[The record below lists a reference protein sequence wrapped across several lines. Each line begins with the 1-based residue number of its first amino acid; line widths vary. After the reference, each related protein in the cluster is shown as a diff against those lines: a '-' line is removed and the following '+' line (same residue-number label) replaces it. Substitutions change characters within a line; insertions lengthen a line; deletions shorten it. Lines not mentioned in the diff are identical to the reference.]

1 MRKKSVLALDSRYVT
16 MIENAY
22 YNVDPPEASPSQMK
36 KERPPMHEYIRKI
49 LYHDLSKPSTD
60 KILRQMRKLNWDDPE
75 LLAYAVKCLTNV
87 WNVRYLNIG
96 CVASLLAGL
105 VAYQVKLQLIFT
117 SVCI

>member
-1 MRKKSVLALDSRYVT
+1 MMRKKAVMALDSRYVT

-22 YNVDPPEASPSQMK
+22 YYVDPPEASPSQLR
-36 KERPPMHEYIRKI
+36 KERPPIHDYIRKL
-49 LYHDLSKPSTD
+49 LYQDLCKPTTD

-75 LLAYAVKCLTNV
+75 ILAYVVKCLTNV

-105 VAYQVKLQLIFT
+105 VAYQVGFISLPF
-117 SVCI
+117 